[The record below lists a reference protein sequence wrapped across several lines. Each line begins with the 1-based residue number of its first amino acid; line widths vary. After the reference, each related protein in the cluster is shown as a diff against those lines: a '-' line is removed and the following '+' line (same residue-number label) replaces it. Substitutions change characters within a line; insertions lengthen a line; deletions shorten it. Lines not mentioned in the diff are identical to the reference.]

1 MMMNENID
9 CHFEEGGAT
18 RCGAVGCG
26 ASCCLLY
33 YNIAGEAWLV
43 SIIDVQRPKRY
54 L

>member
-1 MMMNENID
+1 MKILIAISKKVGLPD
-9 CHFEEGGAT
+9 VGLP
-18 RCGAVGCG
+18 VGCG

-43 SIIDVQRPKRY
+43 SIIDAQRPKRY